1 MPITESD
8 AYAIGVE
15 AYTYAYPLVL
25 MEYTRRVR
33 TNALE
38 PNQVTRRVPMNRFA
52 HALRYAD
59 ANARDIVRPNA
70 DTLYSS
76 LWYDVG
82 AEPLVFTLPD
92 TGDRYHVVPFMD
104 MFTDVFA
111 SLGTRTNGNGGGVFA
126 LVGPRWQGTL
136 PEGMERIQSP
146 TDVGYVVGR
155 IQTNGPEDYAFV
167 HRLQAGLTAVPL
179 SGWGKADYTP
189 APGRFDPALDMSPP
203 PFQVEKLPP
212 AGFFATFAELLKRN
226 PPHTADVA
234 LVLRMRRLGLV
245 PGQSFDLTQADPA
258 VQRALERAA
267 VDAYQRLRE
276 RRPGRQRNG
285 WNVPTS
291 MIGTYGN
298 DYLMRAAVAYA
309 GLGALPPEEASYP
322 FSAADG
328 DGQPYTGAARYVLH
342 FDQAEL
348 PPADAFWSLTMYG
361 ADQFFTPN
369 PIDRY
374 AIGDRDALAYN
385 ADGSLDLY
393 IQHASPGADKESNWL
408 PAPAEGPFTMNLR
421 LYLPR
426 AEALDGRWAPP
437 PVQRKN

>member
-15 AYTYAYPLVL
+15 TYTYAYPLVL

-38 PNQVTRRVPMNRFA
+38 PDRATRRTPVNRFA
-52 HALRYAD
+52 HALRYA
-59 ANARDIVRPNA
+59 NASSRDVVRPNA

-111 SLGTRTNGNGGGVFA
+111 TLGTRTSGNGGGVFA
-126 LVGPRWQGTL
+126 LVGPRWQGEL
-136 PEGMERIQSP
+136 PEGMERISSP

-155 IQTNGPEDYAFV
+155 IQTNGPADYPFV
-167 HRLQAGLTAVPL
+167 HQLQAGLTAVPL
-179 SGWGKADYTP
+179 SGWSKADYTP
-189 APGRFDPALDMSPP
+189 APGRFDPTLDMSPP
-203 PFQVEKLPP
+203 PFQVEKLSP
-212 AGFFATFAELLKRN
+212 ADFFATFAELLQRN
-226 PPHTADVA
+226 PPHAADVGM
-234 LVLRMRRLGLV
+234 VLRMRRLGLV
-245 PGQSFDLTQADPA
+245 PGRSFDLAQAAPV
-258 VQRALERAA
+258 VQRALKRAA
-267 VDAYQRLRE
+267 ADAYQRLRV
-276 RRPGRQRNG
+276 RRLGLVRNG
-285 WNVPTS
+285 WSVPAA

-298 DYLMRAAVAYA
+298 DYAMRAAVAYA

-328 DGQPYTGAARYVLH
+328 DGQPYTGEVRYVLH
-342 FDQAEL
+342 FDKDEL
-348 PPADAFWSLTMYG
+348 PPADAFWSLTLYG
-361 ADQFFTPN
+361 ADQFFVDN
-369 PIDRY
+369 PIHRY

-385 ADGSLDLY
+385 ADGSLDLH
-393 IQHASPGADKESNWL
+393 IQHASPGAERESNWL
-408 PAPAEGPFTMNLR
+408 PAPANGPFTMNLR

-426 AEALDGRWAPP
+426 AEALDGRWTPP
-437 PVQRKN
+437 PVHRQN